1 MDNTTVFNI
10 VLKHGQSQANL
21 YMVTDYSLPISVGES
36 VYITALLDVPADSV
50 EHYVA
55 KRERHVQCKLEAQ
68 DPAVA
73 QCWHD
78 DLLEAGYTCWQAS
91 GIFKA
96 TKSIWLAAAELAA
109 AQQQPAAD
117 PDPAAEQ
124 LAWLDKVVGAV
135 VDYLH
140 QIEVA
145 QGSKSY
151 LTAVRHAQAILNRAQ
166 AELVLWQ
173 DYGLKPD
180 YYQKGA

>member
-36 VYITALLDVPADSV
+36 VYITALLDVPVGSV

-55 KRERHVQCKLEAQ
+55 KRERHVHCKLEAQ
-68 DPAVA
+68 DRTLA

-109 AQQQPAAD
+109 AQQQPEA
-117 PDPAAEQ
+117 DPAAEQ
-124 LAWLDKVVGAV
+124 LAWLDKVVSAV
-135 VDYLH
+135 ADYLH
-140 QIEVA
+140 QVEVG

-151 LTAVRHAQAILNRAQ
+151 LTAVRYAKGALHRAH
-166 AELVLWQ
+166 AELMLWQ
-173 DYGLKPD
+173 DHDVKPEH
-180 YYQKGA
+180 YQNGE